1 MDNVGSEPSL
11 RLLTKPE
18 LARHIRSRLALLI
31 ADESGAAPK
40 GIAIYTLAD
49 PRDVREVRYVGQTQS
64 PQRRYRQHL
73 NAARLWLPDE
83 KPWWVKSPQLR
94 PLYEWIRRLY
104 QDERR
109 LPSMLICAWSQTV
122 ADARSAER
130 ARICECLQ
138 QRQPLT
144 NFEVDVFGP
153 QLPLL

>member
-1 MDNVGSEPSL
+1 MNSGGSEPSS

-18 LARHIRSRLALLI
+18 LALDIRRRLPLLI
-31 ADESGAAPK
+31 ADESGAEPN

-73 NAARLWLPDE
+73 NAARLWLSDAT
-83 KPWWVKSPQLR
+83 PWWIKSPQLR
-94 PLYEWIRRLY
+94 PLYQWIRLLY

-109 LPSMLICAWSQTV
+109 LPSMLICAWTDTI
-122 ADARSAER
+122 AAARSAER

-138 QRQPLT
+138 QRLPLT
-144 NFEVDVFGP
+144 NFEVDVFGR